1 MKNMESRCCGRH
13 HGGAD
18 GRIMMGIVIV
28 IVGVLAFL
36 NNVGVLHNLDIWD
49 YWPVILILVGIGRFF
64 RPFTGSSQYVEGLVF
79 IAIGALLLMNNLN
92 LMDFDIDTYWPL
104 LLILVGALI
113 IIHSFSAHRAK
124 SGISD
129 KDFIN
134 VTSILG
140 GSNYN
145 YDSKNLK
152 GGKMT
157 AFMGGSKLDMRN
169 AEMEGDS
176 MVIDAFLM
184 MGGMELLVPAHW
196 RVVLQATPILGG
208 VDDKTTVKDE
218 AKTSKGSKT
227 KELIVKGIVIM
238 GGIDIKN

>member
-1 MKNMESRCCGRH
+1 MRDMESRCCGRH

-49 YWPVILILVGIGRFF
+49 YWPVILIMIGIGRFF
-64 RPFTGSSQYVEGLVF
+64 NPSRGGSQYIEGLIWIV
-79 IAIGALLLMNNLN
+79 IGTLLLFDNLD
-92 LMDFDIDTYWPL
+92 LYDFSVGKYWPL
-104 LLILVGALI
+104 LLVLAGVMIIL
-113 IIHSFSAHRAK
+113 HSFSAHRSINGS
-124 SGISD
+124 SGS
-129 KDFIN
+129 DFIN
-134 VTSILG
+134 VTSVLG

-145 YDSKNLK
+145 YNSKNLK

-196 RVVLQATPILGG
+196 RIVLQATPILGG

-218 AKTSKGSKT
+218 TKTGKGSKT

>member
-1 MKNMESRCCGRH
+1 MRDMESRCRGHH

-28 IVGVLAFL
+28 IAGVLAFL
-36 NNVGVLHNLDIWD
+36 NNVGVIHNLDIWD
-49 YWPVILILVGIGRFF
+49 YWPVIFILIGIGRFF
-64 RPFTGSSQYVEGLVF
+64 RPYTGGSQYVEGLILTV
-79 IAIGALLLMNNLN
+79 IGSLLLMNNLD
-92 LMDFDIDTYWPL
+92 LMVFNIDTYWPL
-104 LLILVGALI
+104 LLVLVGALI
-113 IIHSFSAHRAK
+113 IINSFSAHHAA
-124 SGISD
+124 SGSSD
-129 KDFIN
+129 RDFIN

-145 YDSKNLK
+145 YDAKNLK

-176 MVIDAFLM
+176 MVMDAFLM

-196 RVVLQATPILGG
+196 RIVLQATPILGG
-208 VDDKTTVKDE
+208 VDDKTKTKDE
-218 AKTSKGSKT
+218 VKTGKGAKT
-227 KELIVKGIVIM
+227 KELIVKGLVIM

>member
-1 MKNMESRCCGRH
+1 MRDMESRCCHH
-13 HGGAD
+13 HGRGD
-18 GRIMMGIVIV
+18 GRIMTGILIVVI
-28 IVGVLAFL
+28 GVLAFL
-36 NNVGVLHNLDIWD
+36 NNIGVIHNLDIWD

-64 RPFTGSSQYVEGLVF
+64 RPFAGSGQYVEGLVLA
-79 IAIGALLLMNNLN
+79 AIGGLLLMNNLN
-92 LMDFDIDTYWPL
+92 VIDFNFDTYWPL
-104 LLILVGALI
+104 LLILVGSVI
-113 IIHSFSAHRAK
+113 IIHSFSAHHMI
-124 SGISD
+124 SGSSD

-152 GGKMT
+152 GGKLT

-176 MVIDAFLM
+176 MMIDAFLM
-184 MGGMELLVPAHW
+184 MGGMELLVPDHW
-196 RVVLQATPILGG
+196 RVVLQTTPILGG
-208 VDDKTTVKDE
+208 VDDKTTTKDE
-218 AKTSKGSKT
+218 AKTGKASKK
-227 KELIVKGIVIM
+227 KELIIKGVVIM